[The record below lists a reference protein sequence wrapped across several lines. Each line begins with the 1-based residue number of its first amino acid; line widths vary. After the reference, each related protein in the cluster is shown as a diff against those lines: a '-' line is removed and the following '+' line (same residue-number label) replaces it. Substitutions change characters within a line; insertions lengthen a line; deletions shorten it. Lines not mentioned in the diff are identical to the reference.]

1 MEGLILQ
8 DIKVGY
14 DKKSVISHISLS
26 VVPGQTLV
34 LMGLSGAGKTTLLR
48 SILGIIKPE
57 EGAILLNNTNI
68 THMPLAERNI
78 GYVPQNYGLFPHL
91 DVFENIAYGLRARN
105 MPIKDLLNAV
115 SQMMERMGLQGFD
128 RRRVD
133 QISSGQQQRVALA
146 RALVI
151 HPALLLL
158 DEPLSNIDQATKLE
172 VATFLKDLFASLQ
185 IPIIFVTHQYE
196 DAQFLQATI
205 AILIDGVIEQIGSYQ
220 ELINNPKQ
228 PLVKQLL
235 SPFSVII
242 KK

>member
-8 DIKVGY
+8 DIEVKY
-14 DKKSVISHISLS
+14 DKKPIIFHISLQ

-48 SILGIIKPE
+48 SILGIIRLQ
-57 EGAILLNNTNI
+57 EGTILLNNIDI

-91 DVFENIAYGLRARN
+91 DVFGNIAYGLRVRN
-105 MPIKDLLNAV
+105 MPAKEQEVAVDHIIK
-115 SQMMERMGLQGFD
+115 QMGLQGFE

-151 HPALLLL
+151 RPALLLL

-205 AILIDGVIEQIGSYQ
+205 AILIDGIIEQIGSYQ

-235 SPFSVII
+235 SPFSVGINI
-242 KK
+242 